1 MTFFRAVLQFFF
13 AVVAVFFRP
22 FSSLFGCW
30 LGREHTYVLAGCR
43 FARRGKGSLGAQVF
57 WRLPSYG
64 LLLSLSLLA
73 SGCDDDEG
81 MLPEDPITDPMIGG
95 PAQPTPYSLEV
106 PTYLPGPVSKPN
118 NPLTEEGIQ
127 LGRKLF
133 YDPILSRDS
142 SMSCSSCHLQQLAF
156 TDGLPKA
163 IGVRGQAGARSAMS
177 LVNMAFNPR
186 PFNWDGSAVDLE
198 EQALIPVEHILEL
211 DTNWE
216 TVVEKLQRHPTYP
229 RDFRAAFG
237 VDRVSQIN
245 REMVVKAIAQ
255 FERTLISANSRFD
268 KVVYKNEGF
277 FTELEQEGFELFF
290 IEFISPSELH
300 PGCSHCHNAPGFT
313 DNQFHN
319 NGIENVASLTD
330 FPDLG
335 RGGVNGNVFDN
346 GKFRSTTLRNIE
358 LTAPY
363 MHDGRFQTLEEVIE
377 HYASGGH
384 GSENKNPNVS
394 GFELTP
400 RKMEALVAF
409 LKTLTDEEFTQEPR
423 FSSPF

>member
-1 MTFFRAVLQFFF
+1 MYKFYAIFF
-13 AVVAVFFRP
+13 
-22 FSSLFGCW
+22 
-30 LGREHTYVLAGCR
+30 LA
-43 FARRGKGSLGAQVF
+43 
-57 WRLPSYG
+57 
-64 LLLSLSLLA
+64 LLSFA
-73 SGCDDDEG
+73 ACDDDDAA
-81 MLPEDPITDPMIGG
+81 MIPPNNNDPLIEG
-95 PAQPTPYSLEV
+95 PASPTPYSLQV
-106 PTYLPGPVSKPN
+106 PDYLPGPVLNPE

-142 SMSCSSCHLQQLAF
+142 SMACAGCHLQQLAF

-163 IGVRGQAGARSAMS
+163 IGIRGEAGRRSAMS

-186 PFNWDGSAVDLE
+186 QFNWDGGAASLE
-198 EQALIPVEHILEL
+198 EQAIIPVEHILEL
-211 DTNWE
+211 DADWDM
-216 TVVEKLQRHPTYP
+216 VVEKIRRHQRYP
-229 RDFRAAFG
+229 QEFRAAFG
-237 VDRVSQIN
+237 VNRASEIN
-245 REMVVKAIAQ
+245 RDLVVKAIAQ
-255 FERTLISANSRFD
+255 FERTIISANSRFD
-268 KVVYKNEGF
+268 KIVYKNEGF

-290 IEFISPSELH
+290 IEFISPNELH

-319 NGIENVASLTD
+319 NGIEDVASLLD

-335 RGGVNGNVFDN
+335 RGEVNGNVFDN

-358 LTAPY
+358 VTGPY

-384 GSENKNPNVS
+384 GTENKNPNVS

-400 RKMEALVAF
+400 RKQEALIAF
-409 LKTLTDEEFTQEPR
+409 LKTLTDEEFLTDPR
-423 FSSPF
+423 FSNPF